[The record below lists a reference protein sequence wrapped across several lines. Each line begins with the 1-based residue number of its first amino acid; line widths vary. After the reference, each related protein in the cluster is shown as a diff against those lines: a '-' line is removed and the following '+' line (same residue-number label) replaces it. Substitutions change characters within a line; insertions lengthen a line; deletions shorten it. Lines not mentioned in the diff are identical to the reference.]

1 MVIDS
6 HFFESFYMVMV
17 MVSLPSS
24 NTIAIEL
31 NLQNSSS
38 VVDFIEIQ

>member
-17 MVSLPSS
+17 MASLPSS
-24 NTIAIEL
+24 TTIAIEL